1 MLDRQKANRIKFRA
15 EPMEKRSSQS
25 KEEEL
30 ELRKG
35 EAKYQEFMH
44 EHLQDPDIEK
54 GLDNIIEE
62 QMKKGK
68 DDNDILSHLGS
79 VVGIGK

>member
-1 MLDRQKANRIKFRA
+1 MLYRQKANRIKFRA

-35 EAKYQEFMH
+35 EAKY
-44 EHLQDPDIEK
+44 
-54 GLDNIIEE
+54 
-62 QMKKGK
+62 
-68 DDNDILSHLGS
+68 
-79 VVGIGK
+79 

>member
-1 MLDRQKANRIKFRA
+1 LLTKPPLFLSSSRFFARGIYKEQMLDRQKANRIKFRA

-35 EAKYQEFMH
+35 EAKY
-44 EHLQDPDIEK
+44 
-54 GLDNIIEE
+54 
-62 QMKKGK
+62 
-68 DDNDILSHLGS
+68 
-79 VVGIGK
+79 